1 MPGIIRNIDVA
12 VGDRVKEGDILC
24 LLEAMKM
31 ENPIVAPVCGII
43 AEIDVSDGQA
53 VKRGQALFVIES
65 LKLMVCVF
73 C

>member
-31 ENPIVAPVCGII
+31 ENPIVASVCGII
-43 AEIDVSDGQA
+43 AEIYVSDGQA

-65 LKLMVCVF
+65 
-73 C
+73 